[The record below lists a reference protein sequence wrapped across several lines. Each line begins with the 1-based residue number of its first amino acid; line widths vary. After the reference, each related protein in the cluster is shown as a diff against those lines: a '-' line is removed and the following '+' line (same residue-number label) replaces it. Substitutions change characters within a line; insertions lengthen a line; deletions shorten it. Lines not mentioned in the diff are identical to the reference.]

1 MSGNQYNK
9 DIEYHCE
16 YLVDIINKYDVYE
29 RLRDI
34 YQSAL
39 DETGNKVK
47 AGTKAVF
54 NKVKVIDNDI
64 GSEHDKEKQNSLDK
78 NKRI

>member
-1 MSGNQYNK
+1 MSWNQYDK
-9 DIEYHCE
+9 DMEYHGE
-16 YLVDIINKYDVYE
+16 YLVDIINKYDEYE

-34 YQSAL
+34 YESAL
-39 DETGNKVK
+39 DETGNKMK

-54 NKVKVIDNDI
+54 NKVKVTNKDI
-64 GSEHDKEKQNSLDK
+64 GSEHNKEKQNSLDN

>member
-1 MSGNQYNK
+1 MSGNQYDK
-9 DIEYHCE
+9 DMEYHGE
-16 YLVDIINKYDVYE
+16 YIVDIINKYDEYE
-29 RLRDI
+29 RHRDI
-34 YQSAL
+34 YESTL

-54 NKVKVIDNDI
+54 NKVKITDKNI

-78 NKRI
+78 NKRV

>member
-9 DIEYHCE
+9 DIEYHSSE

-39 DETGNKVK
+39 DEDRK
-47 AGTKAVF
+47 
-54 NKVKVIDNDI
+54 
-64 GSEHDKEKQNSLDK
+64 
-78 NKRI
+78 

>member
-1 MSGNQYNK
+1 MSGNQYDK
-9 DIEYHCE
+9 DMEYHGE
-16 YLVDIINKYDVYE
+16 YIVDIINKYDEYE
-29 RLRDI
+29 RHRDI
-34 YQSAL
+34 YESTL

-54 NKVKVIDNDI
+54 NKVKVTDKNI

-78 NKRI
+78 NKRV

>member
-1 MSGNQYNK
+1 MSGNKYDK
-9 DIEYHCE
+9 DMEYHGE
-16 YLVDIINKYDVYE
+16 YIVDIINKYYEYE

-34 YQSAL
+34 YESTL

-54 NKVKVIDNDI
+54 NKVKVTDNDI
-64 GSEHDKEKQNSLDK
+64 GYEHDKEKQNSLDK
-78 NKRI
+78 YKRI

>member
-1 MSGNQYNK
+1 MSGNQYDK
-9 DIEYHCE
+9 DMEYHGE
-16 YLVDIINKYDVYE
+16 YIVDIITKYDEYE
-29 RLRDI
+29 RHRDI
-34 YQSAL
+34 YESTL

-54 NKVKVIDNDI
+54 NKVKVTDKNI

-78 NKRI
+78 NKRV

>member
-1 MSGNQYNK
+1 MSGNQYDK
-9 DIEYHCE
+9 DMEYHGE
-16 YLVDIINKYDVYE
+16 YIVDLINKYDEYERHRDVYE
-29 RLRDI
+29 
-34 YQSAL
+34 STL

-54 NKVKVIDNDI
+54 TKVKVTDKNI

-78 NKRI
+78 NKRV